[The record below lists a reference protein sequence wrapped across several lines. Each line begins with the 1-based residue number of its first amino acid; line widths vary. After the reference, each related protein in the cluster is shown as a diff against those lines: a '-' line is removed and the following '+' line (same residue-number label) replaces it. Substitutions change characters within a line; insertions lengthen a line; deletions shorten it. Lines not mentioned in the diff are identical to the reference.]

1 MRGRKTPIKIILTD
15 EERREME
22 SLLRKYTMSTGLAQR
37 IRIILMISEGCH
49 SLTEIGRIL
58 KVQRRIVRK
67 WGRRFMEQRMEGL
80 EDAPRSGR
88 PPVFSPCGSNPSGKN
103 GL

>member
-22 SLLRKYTMSTGLAQR
+22 SLLRKYKTSTGLAQR
-37 IRIILMISEGCH
+37 VKIILMISEGCH
-49 SLTEIGRIL
+49 SLTDIGRVL

-67 WGRRFMEQRMEGL
+67 WGRRFMEKRMGGL

-88 PPVFSPCGSNPSGKN
+88 PPVFSPCGSNSSGKN